1 MKQNRSFI
9 GEWEVCIRKALRVH
23 VIALERNV
31 RNSKKGT
38 QTLKKIWGF
47 IPGRQNM
54 GEGKQKGEIIE
65 KQQSEKL
72 RKKIE
77 AILAFFHRW
86 EQKKFQLYYFFN
98 KKGG

>member
-1 MKQNRSFI
+1 
-9 GEWEVCIRKALRVH
+9 
-23 VIALERNV
+23 
-31 RNSKKGT
+31 
-38 QTLKKIWGF
+38 
-47 IPGRQNM
+47 M
-54 GEGKQKGEIIE
+54 GEGRQKGEIIE